1 MNRLAI
7 LSLFVPA
14 LAFAQPKTAEDFY
27 NEGSTQYNLGNF
39 KAAAEAF
46 KKGFELEPDD
56 AKKNSYLFNVAQS
69 YRQDKDC
76 EKSVFFYKRYLA
88 LKESDTK
95 KPLTPQK
102 KQEVEGWISEGET
115 CMQTQ
120 QQLTTH
126 NPTGTTKPDG
136 DPPQETKPD
145 PKTVAVVTPPT
156 VGTDGGGVT
165 KSADGNEAPHLIS
178 ARLLGGASKINM
190 GDIKVPVQGLGT
202 LLAGYPLA
210 ISDQLLLDLGAG
222 FAYTR
227 VPFKRGT
234 SSESASLTSAFVDV
248 AATYRV
254 TPQIGIRGDLGIGAM
269 VFSGVS
275 MSTFTDN
282 KPATGGLAMFHLR
295 VGASVDYAVT
305 QNVII
310 TVAPIAFGYSP
321 AKSGLAD
328 SIKSIRTFDFMAGV
342 GYRM

>member
-56 AKKNSYLFNVAQS
+56 SKKTSYLFNVAQS

-76 EKSVFFYKRYLA
+76 EKQVFFYKRYLA
-88 LKESDTK
+88 LKDNDAK

-102 KQEVEGWISEGET
+102 RQEVEGWISEGET

-120 QQLTTH
+120 QSLSAK
-126 NPTGTTKPDG
+126 NPTGTT
-136 DPPQETKPD
+136 PPTDTSTENKPD

-156 VGTDGGGVT
+156 SDSGGDIH
-165 KSADGNEAPHLIS
+165 KSADGTEAPHLLS
-178 ARLLGGASKINM
+178 VRLLGGASKIKM
-190 GDIKVPVQGLGT
+190 GSDIDVPVQGLGT

-210 ISDQLLLDLGAG
+210 LNDQLILDLGAG

-227 VPFKRGT
+227 VPFDRG
-234 SSESASLTSAFVDV
+234 SEKDHASLTSIFANVG
-248 AATYRV
+248 ATYLV
-254 TPQIGIRGDLGIGAM
+254 TPKIGVRGDLGIGAM
-269 VFSGVS
+269 VLSGVD

-282 KPATGGLAMFHLR
+282 NHASGGLAMFHLR

-305 QNVII
+305 PNLII
-310 TVAPIAFGYSP
+310 TVAPIAVGYSP
-321 AKSGLAD
+321 AKTGLAD
-328 SIKSIRTFDFMAGV
+328 SINSILTFDFMAGV